1 MLFMKKNP
9 EKAAQVFCFFP
20 FNFIFCL
27 LAFIFDRTVSIERK
41 QSGRER
47 RGRDWKGPRAR
58 TRTRDA
64 WSATALYAA
73 HEGIGASK
81 CLLLKVK
88 LMWTYFHLQLSWIR
102 TMTFIV
108 LSEHIVYPFKQMTYL
123 SSPLHGPLWTWS
135 RNVECTSM
143 FDRLCCDRG

>member
-47 RGRDWKGPRAR
+47 RGRD
-58 TRTRDA
+58 RD
-64 WSATALYAA
+64 
-73 HEGIGASK
+73 
-81 CLLLKVK
+81 
-88 LMWTYFHLQLSWIR
+88 R
-102 TMTFIV
+102 
-108 LSEHIVYPFKQMTYL
+108 
-123 SSPLHGPLWTWS
+123 
-135 RNVECTSM
+135 
-143 FDRLCCDRG
+143 DRDRERSTVRDSN